1 MKKTKRSGRIANCEE
16 DKKIFKQI
24 AINIEKVKIKKDIKN
39 LEIARDLGITP
50 QAVSSVIKRLK
61 TGEGI
66 EISTLRRWAEVLK
79 EDIAFFFTK

>member
-1 MKKTKRSGRIANCEE
+1 CEE

-39 LEIARDLGITP
+39 LEIARGLGITP